1 MKTSNNGIAF
11 IKSFESLSLKAYVC
25 PAGVV
30 TIGWGHTL
38 NVKLGDVCTV
48 AEADKWLKED
58 LKTSEVAVNAMG
70 ISLSQAQ
77 FDALVSFTFNCG
89 VSAFEKSTLRKK
101 VMSNSKDE
109 SIRHEF
115 KKWKFA
121 NGKVLKGLARRRQ
134 METEMYFRA

>member
-25 PAGVV
+25 PAGVR
-30 TIGWGHTL
+30 TIGWGHTM
-38 NVKLGDVCTV
+38 NVKPGDVCTV
-48 AEADKWLKED
+48 EQASKWLKED
-58 LKTSEVAVNAMG
+58 LKPAEAAVNAMG
-70 ISLSQAQ
+70 VSLSQDQ
-77 FDALVSFTFNCG
+77 FDSLVSFTFNCG

-109 SIRHEF
+109 SIRQEF

-134 METEMYFRA
+134 MEAEMYFRS